1 MKVILTLDDIITIIA
16 IVVCIIFLIGVVV
29 YAFTINILEKIRR
42 HKNKIKRE
50 RSNTIM
56 KEKTELGVDIT
67 MKELQAINKKCQE
80 LGWVK

>member
-1 MKVILTLDDIITIIA
+1 MKVIVTLSDIITIIA

>member
-1 MKVILTLDDIITIIA
+1 MKVIVTLSDIITIIA

-50 RSNTIM
+50 RSDT
-56 KEKTELGVDIT
+56 
-67 MKELQAINKKCQE
+67 
-80 LGWVK
+80 